1 MDTDAFIRWA
11 LDGSRTVEERCTVE
25 VLVETGVRRWNWKRK
40 KFETET
46 MDESMTRR
54 RERKLNPAYDPHY
67 TEESLLKAVEYL
79 STETSWYFHSD
90 RPIRNV
96 AALGFMDSLEEIHLC
111 TECEITSVEPL
122 ALLPRLRK
130 LTLGYAGSVHYNSHC
145 RDYTPLAR
153 CTALRELSLNFNCHW
168 PDFRGIETLTQLEE
182 LTLSGNLHALPRGA
196 TFPNVR
202 KGALY
207 CMPLAARDVADLP
220 HFPSCEFLTLKGAE
234 KLDGIEHMPLLR
246 NLDLHGP
253 VESFA
258 PLVALKELTCLT
270 VEPDSHLDP
279 DKMPRDI
286 TPLARLPKL
295 HYLKMGPR
303 HDVYPDVPRDFSPLA
318 EAPALRELVIQNC
331 PPVEMEV
338 SAIQAGL
345 QPCDDLYLAPEPRP
359 IPPLRIIVAPYKMH
373 PSRKEEQHS
382 PGETG
387 AIDTGLRE
395 SEGRWVGAYLQ
406 QLISQKIGHSDWG
419 KAYTN
424 GLYRSLSF
432 TLESFECVGKLPLII
447 DTVRECMAALHD
459 DYNYGHFMISLT
471 VPPIEETPAQRE
483 LRERFEQEQDEAEY
497 ERNKRDRAEYL
508 ERLHRLEL
516 KKQEGAEITP
526 EEFSPD
532 EPTPL
537 PEPPWERECEDDDGA
552 EDDGDIAI
560 KEKPEPP
567 PRFLDDEHPLAD
579 NYSMM
584 GSFTLNEVWF
594 LPHSRDLAAQLM
606 GREPDEEIPEEATE

>member
-25 VLVETGVRRWNWKRK
+25 VLVETGVDSWNWKRSIHIHQ
-40 KFETET
+40 T
-46 MDESMTRR
+46 MDDRMALR
-54 RERKLNPAYDPHY
+54 RERMLNPAYEPHY
-67 TEESLLKAVEYL
+67 TEEALRKAVEYL
-79 STETSWYFHSD
+79 ATLTTWSSFSD
-90 RPIRNV
+90 RPIRDIAV
-96 AALGFMDSLEEIHLC
+96 LGFMDALEEVSLTC
-111 TECEITSVEPL
+111 SCEVTSVESL

-130 LTLGYAGSVHYNSHC
+130 LVLGHAGSVHWNSHC

-168 PDFRGIETLTQLEE
+168 PDFRGIETLTQLET

-196 TFPNVR
+196 SFPNVR

-207 CMPLAARDVADLP
+207 CMPLAARDVSDLP
-220 HFPSCEFLTLKGAE
+220 HFPACEFLTLKGAE
-234 KLDGIEHMPLLR
+234 KLDGIEHMPGLR

-253 VESFA
+253 FESFA
-258 PLVALKELTCLT
+258 PLAALKELTCLT

-286 TPLARLPKL
+286 SPLARLPKL

-303 HDVYPDVPRDFSPLA
+303 TGAYPDVPRDFSPLA
-318 EAPALRELVIQNC
+318 EAPALRELIVMHC

-345 QPCDDLYLAPEPRP
+345 LPCDDLYIAPEPRP
-359 IPPLRIIVAPYKMH
+359 IPPLRMIIAPHDKH
-373 PSRKEEQHS
+373 PRRNEEHRS

-387 AIDTGLRE
+387 LIDTGLRE
-395 SEGRWVGAYLQ
+395 CEGRWVGAYLQ
-406 QLISQKIGHSDWG
+406 RLISQKIGHSDWG
-419 KAYTN
+419 KAHAN
-424 GLYRSLSF
+424 GLYRSLRF
-432 TLESFECVGKLPLII
+432 TLESFESVGKLPLII
-447 DTVRECMAALHD
+447 DATRECMASLRD
-459 DYNYGHFMISLT
+459 DYNSGHFMIALT

-483 LRERFEQEQDEAEY
+483 LRERFQKEQDEAEY
-497 ERNKRDRAEYL
+497 ERNKRDREEYL

-526 EEFSPD
+526 EEFSPG

-537 PEPPWERECEDDDGA
+537 PEPPWERECEDDDDA

-567 PRFLDDEHPLAD
+567 PRFFDDEHPLAG
-579 NYSMM
+579 NYAML
-584 GSFTLNEVWF
+584 GEFTLGEVWF
-594 LPHSRDLAAQLM
+594 LPHSRDVAVHLM
-606 GREPDEEIPEEATE
+606 GRDPDEEIPEKPTE